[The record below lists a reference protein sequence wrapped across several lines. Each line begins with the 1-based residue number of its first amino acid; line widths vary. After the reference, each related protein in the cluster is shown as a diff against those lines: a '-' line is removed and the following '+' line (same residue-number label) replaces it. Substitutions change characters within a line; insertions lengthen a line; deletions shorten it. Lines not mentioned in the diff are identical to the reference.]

1 MNEDF
6 IMNML
11 FFKHQVGCILKFA
24 ISNLFLLLNEFP
36 QTNWLIVTYIE
47 LPLIFELQL
56 IKWNI
61 VPIVLQ
67 KANSLQRNGVSINAN
82 GEITIVSS
90 ENQMV
95 SDKASRKGENYVLV
109 YIYFQILF
117 SHQISEFR
125 RRNLQLFHEK
135 FELL

>member
-1 MNEDF
+1 
-6 IMNML
+6 MNML

-36 QTNWLIVTYIE
+36 QT
-47 LPLIFELQL
+47 LIFELQL